1 MTTTISPEAASA
13 TRDGPEDAPRV
24 PRRATE
30 PPSVHGRPNRA
41 GWTGPTYY
49 GRPQLKASPF
59 ENPVVGGYI
68 FLAGLSGSA
77 SVIATMA
84 DLRQGRAAAPLV
96 RRGRYLALLA
106 PILGAPL
113 LIYDLH
119 TPKRFYN
126 MLRVAKH
133 TSPMSIGTWILMGF
147 TGAAGLTAAAQF
159 GADRWPRARSLDGIA
174 RVAQVP
180 AALTGLGLSTYT
192 ASLLSATS
200 TPLWA
205 AAPRSLAMRFG
216 ASSMASAASALAVTE
231 PDPGRRRALEGTAAA
246 ALAAELAGA
255 VISHETYR
263 RTGVAGALKGKA
275 GRAEHLGATLLGTA
289 LPLGILAASLL
300 TRRGLPR
307 PVTAL
312 AAAATLAGAAALR
325 VSIMAAGD
333 RSAEDPDVSFRFS
346 QPENLPDR

>member
-1 MTTTISPEAASA
+1 VTATISPDAAAA
-13 TRDGPEDAPRV
+13 TQDGPEDAPRV

-30 PPSVHGRPNRA
+30 PPSVHGRPNQA

-77 SVIATMA
+77 SAIAALA
-84 DLRQGRAAAPLV
+84 DIRQGSAAAPLV

-106 PILGAPL
+106 PVLGAPL

-147 TGAAGLTAAAQF
+147 TGAAGLTAAAQL
-159 GADRWPRARSLDGIA
+159 GTDLWPRARGLNGLA
-174 RVAQVP
+174 RAAQVP

-216 ASSMASAASALAVTE
+216 ASSMASAATALSVTE

-246 ALAAELAGA
+246 ALAVELAGA
-255 VISHETYR
+255 AISHATYQ
-263 RTGVAGALKGKA
+263 RTGVAGALKSRA
-275 GRAEHLGATLLGTA
+275 GRVEHLGATLLGTA
-289 LPLGILAASLL
+289 LPLGVFAASLL

-333 RSAEDPDVSFRFS
+333 RSAEDPNVSFRFS
-346 QPENLPDR
+346 QPENLPER

>member
-1 MTTTISPEAASA
+1 MTATISPEAASA

-30 PPSVHGRPNRA
+30 PPSVQGRPNRA

-77 SVIATMA
+77 AVIATLA
-84 DLRQGRAAAPLV
+84 DLRQGAAAAPLV

-106 PILGAPL
+106 PVLGAPL
-113 LIYDLH
+113 LVYDLH

-147 TGAAGLTAAAQF
+147 SGAAGLTAAAQV
-159 GADRWPRARSLDGIA
+159 GTDLWPRARGLTGLA
-174 RVAQVP
+174 RAAQVP
-180 AALTGLGLSTYT
+180 AALAGLGLSTYT

-216 ASSMASAASALAVTE
+216 ASAMASAATALALTE
-231 PDPGRRRALEGTAAA
+231 PDPGRRRSLEGTAAA
-246 ALAAELAGA
+246 ALAVELAGGA
-255 VISHETYR
+255 IAHATYR
-263 RTGVAGALKGKA
+263 RRGVAGALESRA
-275 GRAEHLGATLLGTA
+275 GRVEHLGATLLGTA
-289 LPLGILAASLL
+289 LPLGVLAASLL
-300 TRRGLPR
+300 SRRGLPR

-312 AAAATLAGAAALR
+312 AAVATLAGAAALR

-333 RSAEDPDVSFRFS
+333 RSAEDPNVSFRFS
-346 QPENLPDR
+346 QPENLPER